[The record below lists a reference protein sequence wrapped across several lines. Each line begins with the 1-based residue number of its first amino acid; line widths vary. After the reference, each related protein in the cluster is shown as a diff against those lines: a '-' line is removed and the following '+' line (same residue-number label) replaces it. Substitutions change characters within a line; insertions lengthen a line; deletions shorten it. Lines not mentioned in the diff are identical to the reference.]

1 MSNSLSRYAQ
11 SPGDR
16 LNPDHDET
24 VLGHLLLEQGRGLQ
38 WSIENLAPSAR
49 EFRRDTEA
57 AVSATKFTALVGA
70 IAGVI
75 AGTASLPV
83 GLPFAAVAGVSY
95 LAWRS
100 TKAAMPRREA
110 EYQLLKLCP
119 KLPEFLWALHLK
131 GFSPEEV
138 LVAYDD
144 LVERFEIVDDAPEEQ
159 AIAKTLWD
167 KVQAMRGAAEFTQT
181 ALGSLGGEPAALPA
195 PIPAPQPVAIE
206 PAPMTGGLSLGD
218 RTALIEQIER
228 ECPPLIQLIKSHP
241 IRAVGVQR
249 SGKTTLVK
257 IICLLRMLLLEGHSV
272 VAATPHLEQGN
283 SYPSAFRVAGITP
296 QGQRD
301 YDGIR
306 GAWCEMADAV
316 YLMRPA
322 NRTYVWDEFGDYN
335 SVFPIP
341 EKGEPDPLRDVL
353 TSCIRET
360 MKFAIY
366 PIFIAHG
373 ETAAFLP
380 GSPGLVRPFLASTV
394 RVETVGESVRGDD
407 GLPMIR
413 PTGKF
418 KVTFLDGTTSE
429 GQLPVWLT
437 ETYLLGLLGGVQGH
451 GYQGA
456 NPQVSAVPFGEPE
469 HPTAAPT
476 QGTGFY
482 YRGPTPQVPQ
492 QASNPQ
498 VPVVPIL
505 EPGFHAGE
513 SGEPPS
519 PTAIQPPVGAQVPV
533 PGPGSTLEN
542 AIFTPESDSFD
553 ADLGE
558 PEPEPGEPRL
568 PPAVFRLKEKTNN
581 YIEAIELVYGVTRGR
596 GKAYKQAKK
605 ECDEWLAKQGE
616 QDA

>member
-24 VLGHLLLEQGRGLQ
+24 VLGHLLLEQGRGLK
-38 WSIENLAPSAR
+38 WSVENLAPSAR

-83 GLPFAAVAGVSY
+83 GMPFAAVAGVSY

-119 KLPEFLWALHLK
+119 KLPDFLWALHLK
-131 GFSPEEV
+131 GISPEEV
-138 LVAYDD
+138 LTAYDD
-144 LVERFEIVDDAPEEQ
+144 LVERFEAADDVPEDQ
-159 AIAKTLWD
+159 AIAQTLWD

-181 ALGSLGGEPAALPA
+181 ALGSLTEPSTALPPA
-195 PIPAPQPVAIE
+195 PPAPQPVAIE
-206 PAPMTGGLSLGD
+206 PAPVTGGLSPGD

-283 SYPSAFRVAGITP
+283 SYPSAFRVAGLTP

-306 GAWCEMADAV
+306 AAWCEMADAV
-316 YLMRPA
+316 YQMRPA
-322 NRTYVWDEFGDYN
+322 NRTYIWDEFGDYN

-341 EKGEPDPLRDVL
+341 EKGEPDPLKDVL

-360 MKFAIY
+360 MKFGIY

-418 KVTFLDGTTSE
+418 RVTFLDGTTSE
-429 GQLPVWLT
+429 GQLPAWLT
-437 ETYLLGLLGGVQGH
+437 EDYLLGLLGGVQGH
-451 GYQGA
+451 GGNGFDYAVSVPESAGSNAPAAVLA
-456 NPQVSAVPFGEPE
+456 NNTPKNFQPIASNADFHAVSEPE
-469 HPTAAPT
+469 SA
-476 QGTGFY
+476 F
-482 YRGPTPQVPQ
+482 RG
-492 QASNPQ
+492 A
-498 VPVVPIL
+498 
-505 EPGFHAGE
+505 E
-513 SGEPPS
+513 SAES
-519 PTAIQPPVGAQVPV
+519 DAVMAIQPSPPPNFQAQ
-533 PGPGSTLEN
+533 
-542 AIFTPESDSFD
+542 TPPSDLISGHFR
-553 ADLGE
+553 AEIAPSE
-558 PEPEPGEPRL
+558 PETTLAETESLKRPEIVSRVRAAL
-568 PPAVFRLKEKTNN
+568 RCDATT
-581 YIEAIELVYGVTRGR
+581 AIETVYGVKRG
-596 GKAYKQAKK
+596 GSKAYKQAKQ